1 MGSKVAKQK
10 DPVLL
15 TNEDV
20 QLLLDNTLYD
30 EDTIRQWHKSFL
42 IDCPNGKLD
51 KKKLNEAYQICYPS
65 EKREKFVNH
74 VFRTFDTDNSGYIDF
89 VEFLVALS
97 ITSNGHTEDKLK
109 LAFDIYD
116 INKNGFVDKKEM
128 SKILTAIYD
137 LMGVEDRSGTNDP
150 KKRVDLVMNSLDKNH
165 DQKISREE
173 FVQSCLVDEVI
184 RDMLTPMFNPS
195 ENDPS
200 SMAVSTNA
208 DKTNFGSSGEAAN
221 VH

>member
-1 MGSKVAKQK
+1 MGTKATKQK

-15 TNEDV
+15 SNEDL

-30 EDTIRQWHKSFL
+30 EDTIRNWHKSFL

-51 KKKLNEAYQICYPS
+51 KKKLCDAYKICYPS

-97 ITSNGHTEDKLK
+97 ITSNGHIEDKLK

-116 INKNGFVDKKEM
+116 INKNGSVDRKEM
-128 SKILTAIYD
+128 VKILTAIYD
-137 LMGVEDRSGTNDP
+137 LMGKEDRSGAKDP
-150 KKRVDLVMNSLDKNH
+150 KKRVEVIMNSLDKNH
-165 DQKISREE
+165 DNRITREE
-173 FVQSCLVDEVI
+173 FIQGCMSDEVI
-184 RDMLTPMFNPS
+184 RDLLTSVLGVPAEVPKVDEPVKQAQES
-195 ENDPS
+195 AS
-200 SMAVSTNA
+200 
-208 DKTNFGSSGEAAN
+208 
-221 VH
+221 